1 MNLHTHRRLYGV
13 SRSKEEKSLVA
24 RTAGMDYAISVLHDD
39 NKLNLG
45 DRSYIFQGGTMTI
58 NNDAGGSENVPWCFE
73 YGEADW
79 KSGSGFNLK
88 LIKTRG
94 DVLADPVIK
103 PVGRVDCTTGE
114 GLDDA

>member
-58 NNDAGGSENVPWCFE
+58 NNEAGGSEVVLWCFE

-79 KSGSGFNLK
+79 VSGVSYSDTEFKASPIDDEGNSREPSGQINC
-88 LIKTRG
+88 
-94 DVLADPVIK
+94 A
-103 PVGRVDCTTGE
+103 TGE
-114 GLDDA
+114 VIN